1 MASSDVLY
9 FFSLASPFSYLGHVR
24 FVALAGK
31 YKARV
36 HFKPADMSVVF
47 PKTGGLPVKQR
58 SPQRQAYRL
67 LELRRWRDFLG
78 VPLNIEPKYFPV
90 ADQLA
95 ARTVIA
101 AEQTGEDPGTITFAI
116 MKACWADD
124 KNIADRETL
133 ASVVNDLGLDGPVLL
148 REAESEAVKQEYIAN
163 TQDALNAG
171 VFGVPSYVYKG
182 ELFWGQDRLD
192 FLERAFKK
200 G

>member
-1 MASSDVLY
+1 MPSSDVLY
-9 FFSLASPFSYLGHVR
+9 FYSLASPFSYLGHVR

-36 HFKPADMSVVF
+36 HFKPADLSVVF

-67 LELRRWRDFLG
+67 LELRRWRDYLG
-78 VPLNIEPKYFPV
+78 IPLNIEPKYFPV

-101 AEQTGEDPGTITFAI
+101 AEQTGEDPGAVTFAI

-124 KNIADRETL
+124 KNIADPETL
-133 ASVVNDLGLDGPVLL
+133 TSLVNDLGLDGPVLV
-148 REAESEAVKQEYIAN
+148 RDAESESVKQEYVAN
-163 TQDALNAG
+163 TQDALNGG
-171 VFGVPSYVYKG
+171 VFGVPAYVYKG
-182 ELFWGQDRLD
+182 ELFWGQDRLE
-192 FLERAFKK
+192 FLERAMQK